1 MNKRGNRGKRFWC
14 IFISILVSWIT
25 IAKIPIQT
33 HIIVLLRNNDF
44 LSWAWGTC
52 DYLLLPPFPINPK
65 KASTIQIS
73 IIIWCT
79 CTLSPEVVGSSCW
92 STITLYHTYDHALK
106 SFHQSAL
113 KSIDIG
119 DAEVLYLWQAEGRA
133 KCHRKS
139 SYQIEPYIIIVTRYD
154 IALL

>member
-1 MNKRGNRGKRFWC
+1 M
-14 IFISILVSWIT
+14 

-65 KASTIQIS
+65 KASTIQVS

-92 STITLYHTYDHALK
+92 STSTLYHTYDHALK

-133 KCHRKS
+133 KCQRKS
-139 SYQIEPYIIIVTRYD
+139 SYQIEPWVGAQVI
-154 IALL
+154 

>member
-1 MNKRGNRGKRFWC
+1 M
-14 IFISILVSWIT
+14 

-92 STITLYHTYDHALK
+92 STSTLYHTYDHALK

-119 DAEVLYLWQAEGRA
+119 DAEVLYLWQAELEGQNVREKVHIKFNLESAHKLYNYCNAIWHTASLRA
-133 KCHRKS
+133 
-139 SYQIEPYIIIVTRYD
+139 YYMEIAEYD
-154 IALL
+154 K